1 MINALLR
8 GARKRNPKLESAKAD
23 PRTRCDFDAPE
34 IQPADVVRAYRL
46 LLSRSPENDAVID
59 DWVAARLTPTQL
71 YDGIIRSAEFFTRRV
86 APSHSSESSV
96 AFSEPALRDLFS
108 RFEPYRGVGQE
119 GFVTDFLGVRT
130 RIEFIEGILGMDGV
144 VEGLPIP
151 GNFHAEALE
160 WAGVLRAVCDAT
172 DHLTAIELGA
182 GWGPWLV
189 ACAIAAGKKGIQKVN
204 LVGVDAVAGHVDFM
218 HRHFLDNGLNP
229 DDHVLLHGVAGAKDG
244 HISFPAVDQ
253 PGLDYSAT
261 IEMDDPLLP
270 RTVYSKSTELR
281 MYSLNT
287 LIAPHKLVDLV
298 HIDVQGSEREVV
310 LSSLAILS
318 ERVRWMVIGTHG
330 RAIEQALLEG
340 LHSSGW
346 VLEADQSCRYA
357 SHQGKLLLDK
367 DGCQIWRNPNL

>member
-8 GARKRNPKLESAKAD
+8 GARKRNPKLDMAMAD
-23 PRTRCDFDAPE
+23 SHTHCDFDAPA
-34 IQPADVVRAYRL
+34 IQPSDVVRAYRL
-46 LLSRSPENDAVID
+46 LLGRSPENDAVID
-59 DWVAARLTPTQL
+59 EWVSARLTPSQL
-71 YDGIIRSAEFFTRRV
+71 YDGIIKSAEFFTRRV
-86 APSHSSESSV
+86 APSHSSSSSV
-96 AFSEPALRDLFS
+96 AFSEPSMRELFT
-108 RFEPYRGVGQE
+108 RFAPYCGGGQK

-130 RIEFIEGILGMDGV
+130 RLEFIEGILASDGA
-144 VEGLPIP
+144 VEGVPIP

-160 WAGVLRAVCDAT
+160 WAGVLRAVVDAT
-172 DHLTAIELGA
+172 DNLTAIELGA

-189 ACAIAAGKKGIQKVN
+189 ACAIAAGKRGIRKVK

-218 HRHFLDNGLNP
+218 RRHFLDNGLSP

-244 HISFPAVDQ
+244 HVSFPVVDR

-261 IEMDDPLLP
+261 IEVDDPLLP
-270 RTVYSKSTELR
+270 RTDYSKSTELR

-287 LIAPHKLVDLV
+287 LVAPHKVVDLV

-310 LSSLAILS
+310 LSSLAIVS

-346 VLEADQSCRYA
+346 VLEADQSCRYS
-357 SHQGKLLLDK
+357 SHQGKLLMDR